1 MLDLV
6 QERRNGNAIGWRRS
20 YDDPVD
26 RRPLSFEL
34 LPNRMSSNSATF
46 SIYRAKIPGGWLVAS
61 RPSDTVAF
69 VPDPQHMWDGG
80 SVA

>member
-6 QERRNGNAIGWRRS
+6 QEKRNGNGWRRS
-20 YDDPVD
+20 YDDPLE
-26 RRPLSFEL
+26 RRSLSFEL

-46 SIYRAKIPGGWLVAS
+46 SLYRAKVPGGWLVAS
-61 RPSDTVAF
+61 RPSDTVTF
-69 VPDPQHMWDGG
+69 VPDPHHQWDGG